1 LFLDPDQLL
10 EASPAEVLDAAA
22 RGHLGLDHR
31 FLHAFIDR
39 PEEAIP
45 AVVDFGERDRG
56 DDMVDLASE
65 LIALFRFWKTPD
77 GVPFLVKYIA
87 EDPENVP
94 DEVVVSLVEAP
105 EVALEPLLE
114 LYGQLEETESGEV
127 AFILANLRIRD
138 ERILQVLLDRLEYD
152 LSDTLLLLGIYGDP
166 AAIEAV
172 RNVTGSLDEAEV
184 DLRKEA
190 ANVLESLGEN
200 TPRPQPEYEPFD
212 IWELYPEIEDLPVDI
227 LPEDERLELLLH
239 PVDSVRAAAAH
250 TFFNQ
255 PLEPEQR
262 VQLLAMAQTDE
273 SVEVR
278 ARAWESLID
287 ATDNSDVVEAMLE
300 ALRDPSLSI
309 EEQGG
314 LIVGL
319 APETDRNEVREAM
332 IALYNIPEGRAKA
345 MEAMWRSVY
354 PGFRDYFAPH
364 LDDPDLETRR
374 AAIWGVG
381 YFGLKSE
388 LDKIRD
394 LFADEELRSDALFAY
409 ALAIPADISR
419 GRMTGL
425 LARIEKDAQGLSE
438 MEEELVKAALDERL
452 MLAGKEPAF
461 RSIQEED

>member
-45 AVVDFGERDRG
+45 ALVEFGERDRS
-56 DDMVDLASE
+56 DDMVDLATE

-114 LYGQLEETESGEV
+114 LYSQLEETESGEV

-138 ERILQVLLDRLEYD
+138 ERILQLLLDRLEYD

-190 ANVLESLGEN
+190 ANVLETLSEN
-200 TPRPQPEYEPFD
+200 TPRPAPEYEPFD
-212 IWELYPEIEDLPVDI
+212 IWELYPEIEDLPVDV
-227 LPEDERLELLLH
+227 LPEDERTELLVH

-255 PLEPEQR
+255 PLEAEQR
-262 VQLLAMAQTDE
+262 VQLLAMAQTDD
-273 SVEVR
+273 SLEVR
-278 ARAWESLID
+278 ARAWEALID
-287 ATDNSDVVEAMLE
+287 ATDNPDVVEAMLE
-300 ALRDPSLSI
+300 ALRDPALSI
-309 EEQGG
+309 EERGG

-319 APETDRNEVREAM
+319 APETDRNEVREGI
-332 IALYNIPEGRAKA
+332 IALYDIPEGRAKA

-381 YFGLKSE
+381 YFGLKAE

-409 ALAIPADISR
+409 ALAIPSDISR
-419 GRMTGL
+419 GRMNGL

-452 MLAGKEPAF
+452 MLAGKEPVF
-461 RSIQEED
+461 RSIEQED